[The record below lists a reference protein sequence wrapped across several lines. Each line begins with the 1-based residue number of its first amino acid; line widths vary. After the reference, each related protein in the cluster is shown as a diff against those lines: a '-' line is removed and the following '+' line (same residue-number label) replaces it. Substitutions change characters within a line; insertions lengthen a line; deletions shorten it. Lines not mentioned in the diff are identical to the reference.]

1 MIARPRPLGR
11 PLARAALIA
20 ALFALTGCGALDAI
34 NPFSGGKRPPDPSSL
49 SAEDLYNDGITK
61 LREHHYDAAVVSFD
75 LVQNQYPYSPWA
87 TNAALMEG
95 YANYEN
101 DAYGDAVTQLD
112 HFIQLHPTSPDTP
125 YAYYLRALCFY
136 QQIADIERDQR
147 GTVQALAALGEVVN
161 RFPDT
166 PYARDAALKI
176 DLCRDHLA
184 GKEMLI
190 GRYYE
195 RQHLYEAA
203 INRYGRVVL
212 DYQTTNH
219 VAEALERLTEC
230 YLKLGLLAE
239 ARRTA
244 SVLAYNYP
252 GSTWYADSYRDL
264 RQAGGAG
271 GIPSPKGGGGF
282 LGVF

>member
-1 MIARPRPLGR
+1 MTARPRPSR
-11 PLARAALIA
+11 FAAAPALIA
-20 ALFALTGCGALDAI
+20 AALVLSGCGVLDAI
-34 NPFSGGKRPPDPSSL
+34 NPFSGGKPHGPDESSM
-49 SAEDLYNDGITK
+49 SAEELYNDGVTK
-61 LREHHYDAAVVSFD
+61 LRDHHYEAAVASFD
-75 LVQNQYPYSPWA
+75 TVQNNFPYSPWA
-87 TNAALMEG
+87 TNAQLMEG

-101 DAYGDAVTQLD
+101 DAYTDAVAQLE
-112 HFIQLHPTSPDTP
+112 HFIQLHPTSPDAP

-136 QQIADIERDQR
+136 QQIADIQRDQR
-147 GTVQALAALGEVVN
+147 GTVQAMAALQEVVN
-161 RFPDT
+161 RYPDT

-190 GRYYE
+190 GRWYE

-203 INRYGRVVL
+203 VNRYQRVVQ

-230 YLKLGLLAE
+230 YLKLGLVDQ
-239 ARRTA
+239 ARKTA

-264 RQAGGAG
+264 QQAGGADG
-271 GIPSPKGGGGF
+271 VPRPKGGAF
-282 LGVF
+282 LGLF